1 LLFVLFVH
9 SSISLLASG
18 NFAEILR
25 LGLGKF
31 LMLDTFHRMTSVAL
45 QRLVEDAK
53 GFEVLLSLC
62 RNLEQAGDK
71 IRLTHRITSG

>member
-1 LLFVLFVH
+1 M
-9 SSISLLASG
+9 
-18 NFAEILR
+18 
-25 LGLGKF
+25 GLGNF
-31 LMLDTFHRMTSVAL
+31 LMLDMFHRMTSVAL

-53 GFEVLLSLC
+53 GLEVLLSLC

>member
-1 LLFVLFVH
+1 LFVLFVH

-18 NFAEILR
+18 NFAEILGV
-25 LGLGKF
+25 GLDKF
-31 LMLDTFHRMTSVAL
+31 LMLDMFHRMTSVAL

-53 GFEVLLSLC
+53 GFELLLSLC

-71 IRLTHRITSG
+71 IRQPHRIISG